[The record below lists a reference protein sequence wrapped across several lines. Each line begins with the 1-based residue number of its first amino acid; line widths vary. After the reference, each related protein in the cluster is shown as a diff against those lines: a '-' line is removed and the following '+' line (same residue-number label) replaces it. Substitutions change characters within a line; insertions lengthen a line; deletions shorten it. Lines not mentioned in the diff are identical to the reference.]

1 MQRINALP
9 KPIVAL
15 LGILLIMGALVLTS
29 CGNSQKTETQDSA
42 KSEGQAQQTQQNES
56 SDKSDKQKVR
66 IASLKGPTS
75 IGLVSLMDQAKQGKS
90 SNNYE
95 FTIATAADEISSGLF
110 KGDYDI
116 VLIPANMASVMYHK
130 SDSTVSV
137 IDINTLG
144 VLNVVTGDTS
154 VTSFSDLAGKTVYM
168 TGKGAVPEYTMN
180 YLLEQN
186 GLAGNVTL
194 EFKDEPT
201 EVVSVLSKD
210 SSAVGVLPQPFATA
224 ATTKNKDLKAV
235 IDLNDVWEKA
245 AGDDSQL
252 ITGVTLASKEFVHR
266 NPEVVSTFLKEH
278 ADSVK
283 AANDD
288 PSAVAPLVV
297 AEGIIDSEAVATKA
311 IPDCHLVCITGKEM
325 KTALS
330 GYLKTMFNTDSSS
343 VGGTLPGD
351 DFYYVE

>member
-1 MQRINALP
+1 MHRTNALR
-9 KPIVAL
+9 KPFAAL
-15 LGILLIMGALVLTS
+15 LSVLLLMGALVLTS
-29 CGNSQKTETQDSA
+29 CGGAQKTDTQDAA
-42 KSEGQAQQTQQNES
+42 KSEGQSQQTQQNES
-56 SDKSDKQKVR
+56 SDKQKVR

-75 IGLVSLMDQAKQGKS
+75 IGLVSLMDQAKQGKT
-90 SNNYE
+90 SNNYD

-116 VLIPANMASVMYHK
+116 VLVPANMASVMYNK
-130 SDSTVSV
+130 SDSIVSV
-137 IDINTLG
+137 IDVNTLG
-144 VLNVVTGDTS
+144 VLNVVTGDKS

-186 GLAGNVTL
+186 GIAGNVTL
-194 EFKDEPT
+194 EFKDEPA

-210 SSAVGVLPQPFATA
+210 SDAVGVLPQPFATA
-224 ATTKNKDLKAV
+224 ATTKNTDLKAV
-235 IDLNDVWEKA
+235 IDLNDVWERA
-245 AGDDSQL
+245 AGSDSKL
-252 ITGVTLASKEFVHR
+252 ITGVTVASKEFLHR
-266 NPEVVSTFLKEH
+266 NPEAVKAFLTEH

-297 AEGIIDSEAVATKA
+297 AEGIIDSEAVAAKA
-311 IPDCHLVCITGKEM
+311 IPDCHLVCITGSEM

-330 GYLKTMFNTDSSS
+330 GYLKTLLNADSSS
-343 VGGTLPGD
+343 VGGTIPGD
-351 DFYYVE
+351 DFYYVG

>member
-1 MQRINALP
+1 MQRTNTLR
-9 KPIVAL
+9 KPFVAL
-15 LGILLIMGALVLTS
+15 LGVLLLMGALVLTS
-29 CGNSQKTETQDSA
+29 CGNAQKTDTQDAA
-42 KSEGQAQQTQQNES
+42 KSEGQTQQNE
-56 SDKSDKQKVR
+56 KSDKQKVR

-95 FTIATAADEISSGLF
+95 FTIATTADEISSGLF

-116 VLIPANMASVMYHK
+116 VLVPANMASVMYNK
-130 SDSTVSV
+130 SDSIVSV

-144 VLNVVTGDTS
+144 VLNVVTGNKN

-186 GLAGNVTL
+186 GIAGSVSL
-194 EFKDEPT
+194 EFKDEPA
-201 EVVSVLSKD
+201 EVVSALSKD
-210 SSAVGVLPQPFATA
+210 SDAVGVLPQPFAAA

-235 IDLNDVWEKA
+235 IDLNDVWEDA
-245 AGDDSQL
+245 AGSNSKL
-252 ITGVTLASKEFVHR
+252 ITGVTVASKEFLHR
-266 NPEVVSTFLKEH
+266 NPEAVKTFLTEH

-297 AEGIIDSEAVATKA
+297 AEGIIDSEAVAAKA
-311 IPDCHLVCITGKEM
+311 IPDCHLVCITGDEM
-325 KTALS
+325 KTTLS
-330 GYLKTMFNTDSSS
+330 GYLKTLLNADSSS
-343 VGGTLPGD
+343 VGGTIPGD
-351 DFYYVE
+351 DFYYVG

>member
-1 MQRINALP
+1 MQRTNALR
-9 KPIVAL
+9 KPFAAL
-15 LGILLIMGALVLTS
+15 LGVLLLMGALVLTG
-29 CGNSQKTETQDSA
+29 CGNSPKTETQEA
-42 KSEGQAQQTQQNES
+42 TKSEGQSQQTQQSE
-56 SDKSDKQKVR
+56 KSDKPKVR

-75 IGLVSLMDQAKQGKS
+75 IGLVSLMDKAKQGKS
-90 SNNYE
+90 ANDYE

-116 VLIPANMASVMYHK
+116 VLIPANMASVMYNK

-144 VLNVVTGDTS
+144 VLNVVTGDKD

-180 YLLEQN
+180 YLLELN
-186 GLAGNVTL
+186 GLAGSVTL
-194 EFKDEPT
+194 EFKDEPA

-210 SSAVGVLPQPFATA
+210 SSSVGVLPQPFATA
-224 ATTKNKDLKAV
+224 ATSKNKDLKAV
-235 IDLNDVWEKA
+235 VDLNDVWEDA
-245 AGDDSQL
+245 AGSDSKL
-252 ITGVTLASKEFVHR
+252 ITGVTLISKEFLHR
-266 NPEVVSTFLKEH
+266 NPEVVKTFLKEH
-278 ADSVK
+278 DDSVK

-297 AEGIIDSEAVATKA
+297 AEGIIDSETVAAKAV
-311 IPDCHLVCITGKEM
+311 PDCHLVCITGKEM

-330 GYLKTMFNTDSSS
+330 GYLRTLLDTDSSS